1 MRVNYEVNQCS
12 LSIINKTWF
21 FFFFKP
27 QMFRNNLKDRDVGPG
42 DSRWWHGEELRL
54 HSTGL
59 TFPKISGISAKISEV
74 CIPWKYILYSFKNG
88 PHCWSFLRTLSHVM
102 PNWSGSMKAVALNR
116 FVPQTAVN
124 MLRLEWCDVLTFCF
138 MWNSLSCCGSL

>member
-42 DSRWWHGEELRL
+42 DSRWWHREELRL

-59 TFPKISGISAKISEV
+59 TFPKYLGYQPRFQKCASLENIFYTPLKMALTVGA
-74 CIPWKYILYSFKNG
+74 
-88 PHCWSFLRTLSHVM
+88 FLRTLSHVM